1 MLNLNCD
8 FVNIWNIFALYQ
20 ILVHKEGKIMEDEQE
35 KPKKYYED
43 TVMDLTRKCDDIELL
58 DLIIRLLRRKE

>member
-35 KPKKYYED
+35 NSKEYYEETIITLMKD
-43 TVMDLTRKCDDIELL
+43 YNDIELL